1 MAAAERPRVL
11 VIVGPTGV
19 GKTEVA
25 CMVARRINGEIV
37 SADSRQIYSGM
48 DIGTGKPGR
57 RELEA
62 AVHHMIDV
70 ASPEEYFDAAR
81 FCAESRRYFVEIAS
95 RGKTPM
101 LVGGTGLYV
110 KAALEGLFPAPAR
123 DEDLRVRL
131 WGEEKRAPGCL
142 YRRLELVD
150 PRKSKE
156 LSPRDLVRIVRALE
170 VHELTGIPMSEAHD
184 SWKPESW
191 PHTVFGLARDREDLY
206 RRIDSRVMEMVREG
220 LFEEVKGLLM
230 AGVGHDSP
238 GMRTIGYREIAAHV
252 RGEIGGDEAISLVQ
266 RNSRRYAKRQMTWFG
281 RMHVHTWI
289 MIAESKEGG
298 PASEMDRLDRAPRSS
313 RGREMPPPPSPH
325 ADKSNGFPRI
335 SPAAQAGDAA
345 QAADRIVHEWLDDT
359 A

>member
-1 MAAAERPRVL
+1 MAAVERPRVL

-25 CMVARRINGEIV
+25 CLVARRIKGEIV
-37 SADSRQIYSGM
+37 SADSRQIYNGM

-81 FCAESRRYFVEIAS
+81 FCAESRRYFVQIAS

-110 KAALEGLFPAPAR
+110 KAAMEGLFPAPVR
-123 DEDLRVRL
+123 DEGLRARL
-131 WGEEKRAPGCL
+131 WKEERADPGCL

-150 PRKSKE
+150 PRKARE

-191 PHTVFGLARDREDLY
+191 SHVVFGLARDREDLY
-206 RRIDSRVMEMVREG
+206 RRIDARVMEMVREG
-220 LFEEVKGLLM
+220 LFDEVRGLLR
-230 AGVGHDSP
+230 AGVSYDAP
-238 GMRTIGYREIAAHV
+238 GMRTIGYREIAAHL
-252 RGEIGGDEAISLVQ
+252 RGEIGRDEAISLVQ
-266 RNSRRYAKRQMTWFG
+266 RNSRRYAKRQMTWFK
-281 RMHVHTWI
+281 RMRVHMWI
-289 MIAESKEGG
+289 VIAESWHVG
-298 PASEMDRLDRAPRSS
+298 PTGEVDRFDETPRSS
-313 RGREMPPPPSPH
+313 RRGETPQPEPPQ
-325 ADKSNGFPRI
+325 ADQSDGFAQV
-335 SPAAQAGDAA
+335 SPAAQAGGAG
-345 QAADRIVHEWLDDT
+345 QAADRIVQEWLYDP

>member
-1 MAAAERPRVL
+1 
-11 VIVGPTGV
+11 
-19 GKTEVA
+19 
-25 CMVARRINGEIV
+25 
-37 SADSRQIYSGM
+37 M

-62 AVHHMIDV
+62 AVHYMIDV

-81 FCAESRRYFVEIAS
+81 FCAESRRHFVEIAS
-95 RGKTPM
+95 RGNTPM

-123 DEDLRVRL
+123 DESLRARL
-131 WGEEKRAPGCL
+131 RGEEEHAPGCL
-142 YRRLELVD
+142 YRRLGLVD
-150 PRKSKE
+150 PRKAKE
-156 LSPRDLVRIVRALE
+156 LSPRDLIRIVRALE
-170 VHELTGIPMSEAHD
+170 VYELTGIPMSEAHD

-191 PHTVFGLARDREDLY
+191 PHVIFGLARDREDLY

-220 LFEEVKGLLM
+220 LFEEVKDLLR
-230 AGVGHDSP
+230 AGVRHDTA

-252 RGEIGGDEAISLVQ
+252 RGEIGRDEAISLVQ

-281 RMHVHTWI
+281 RMRVHMWI
-289 MIAESKEGG
+289 MMAESGEGG
-298 PASEMDRLDRAPRSS
+298 PTAEMDRLDEAPRSS
-313 RGREMPPPPSPH
+313 LGGEMPQPAPPQTDQS
-325 ADKSNGFPRI
+325 DGFPQV

-345 QAADRIVHEWLDDT
+345 QAADRIVHEWLDDP